1 MPMRHRRCAPAPD
14 GAVNVPDLLAL
25 LSQWGLPGSCDFDG
39 GGAVTV
45 ADLLALLAAWGPCQ

>member
-1 MPMRHRRCAPAPD
+1 MRHRRCAPAPD

-45 ADLLALLAAWGPCQ
+45 ADLLALLAAWGPCH